1 MLIKTAAAAV
11 LLTIAAAPA
20 WAVNKC
26 TGPDGAVVFQ
36 DAPCAGKGETLKVSP
51 AMGHA
56 TSAAPSDGA
65 ARARA
70 ELAAINMRAETRAA
84 IERGEP
90 LVGMT
95 EAELQ
100 QAMGL
105 PNRANLA
112 NYNGKQHNQLIYERG
127 GRTWYVYTDGGVVR
141 SIQNMASV
149 ASQSRASVRCLSPME
164 IRSMETSASSITLSE
179 AERVQ
184 RRREIA
190 DAKACRN

>member
-1 MLIKTAAAAV
+1 MLIKTAAAAA
-11 LLTIAAAPA
+11 LLTLATAPA

-36 DAPCAGKGETLKVSP
+36 DAPCAGKGEVLKVSP

-100 QAMGL
+100 QAMGN
-105 PNRANLA
+105 PSRANLA
-112 NYNGKQHNQLIYERG
+112 NYNGAQHNQLIYERG

-141 SIQNMASV
+141 SIQNTASIGGASKV
-149 ASQSRASVRCLSPME
+149 AVRCPSNME

-184 RRREIA
+184 RRKEIA
-190 DAKACRN
+190 AARACK

>member
-1 MLIKTAAAAV
+1 MLIKTAAAAA
-11 LLTIAAAPA
+11 LLTIAAAPT

-36 DAPCAGKGETLKVSP
+36 DAPCAGKGEAIKVSP
-51 AMGHA
+51 AMGSGTA
-56 TSAAPSDGA
+56 QGSPDGA

-70 ELAAINMRAETRAA
+70 ELAAVNRRAETRAA

-100 QAMGL
+100 QAMGD

-112 NYNGKQHNQLIYERG
+112 NYNGTQHNQLIYERG
-127 GRTWYVYTDGGVVR
+127 ARTWYVYTDGGVVR
-141 SIQNMASV
+141 SIQNTASI
-149 ASQSRASVRCLSPME
+149 AGQRRASVRCLSPME

-179 AERVQ
+179 EERVQ
-184 RRREIA
+184 RRKEIA
-190 DAKACRN
+190 AARACQ